1 METLQTNI
9 SHIGETASYK
19 KSQTEE
25 NKQKSID
32 SQPEE
37 SNYVDLN
44 NLLDMTSDGTKT
56 VKVTFTGEGNQL
68 AIFKCQSDTSTVGDG
83 SPGKRKEK
91 GNITETPSKDCHQ
104 DHSKDARVGQRDSV
118 NSSPTLDDE
127 ISIADMPTTE
137 TDPQTDLILQDYN
150 PQNVS
155 CESEELRYTDMYL
168 NSQSESEDGSSS
180 VVLSDQCTL
189 NTFADESH
197 YITTHE
203 IQLTELDHDVDYE
216 IGRGPCWDYEDTNL
230 VYSFVDYASFESD
243 ETTEGTLVMDRR
255 IGKAKITKAHSVN
268 AGQCGTGETA
278 VSTESDVC
286 ECDSDKCVSSDE
298 SVCKNPN
305 GGESSSGQI
314 HLSIKTSSRNINESN
329 NFLQNENISYHA
341 RRTGERSQYFFR
353 GSDSSRE
360 ALFDRAHYFIPAP
373 GRQHLAPQLKGKDI
387 NEYSSGASSSVS
399 ELDDADKEVRNL
411 TAKSFRSLAC
421 PYFDAI
427 NLSTSSESS
436 FSSTLMDLNYGN
448 MAQGHEKR
456 LISHRSSTFELN
468 KNAQC
473 KTINGVANLKVPQ
486 AKTCSHNKNKPS
498 RSNIQNDSSAS
509 KQIEIRGQYDNQG
522 QGEMITLTE
531 TLNFSCNVEAGLP
544 TRKRRAK
551 CVENTAGSRSAD
563 EVTSIMPSRPGSEAA
578 SPHIDCGDAM
588 EDTHK
593 KAIFASSLLKNVI
606 SKKMQFEQERKMER
620 GEIRDTHPVQSPCF
634 QIKDPDTSK
643 EPFQCEVLQ
652 RQTSETDSGLI
663 ALNELGDVVETSSNI
678 DPREQHE
685 QRATVSTADSTPDCH
700 PDDGACKSNK
710 DMCESKKV
718 QLAQSQNSA
727 FKSWKDGELSV
738 DMESGNDRE
747 ENIIETSSPT
757 SEVSVQKESQSV
769 SAKSTKM
776 SHLYVPSSQLL
787 SKDREGEQQTQSK
800 NIHDAVM
807 EQGEGECECRD
818 NNSSNLLSAKDTSAI
833 SQAKKAPEIKIRLR
847 SVKENKKNPF
857 NIASL
862 LTPKIGFSTTYPPK
876 PASESKCQVLSQSE
890 KVPHFTVRDI
900 RETKG
905 KFQTPIHQ
913 VRDVRKLVKSSYRF
927 VSLENTENKAA
938 TSASLLR
945 EDKVGI
951 FKKEPDKKPSQSP
964 IVIKCHSVNT
974 NNLSKPRSMAEASK
988 RGQTECAT
996 ESDRLSPKH
1005 LSDCIKNESV
1015 FANRSMGRTPCV
1027 KTPYSDQTES
1037 KMETKAAK
1045 QRQDKTIENMEKKS
1059 ESKATNQAALEKL
1072 KAAVKTMEQLYV
1084 FDRNEWKRKTQA
1096 PRPVTDSHVLS
1107 LITSEE
1113 QGGPSKTE
1121 SEDDLGKGTEIERPV
1136 SSIINP
1142 PVLASTLQ
1150 TGVAQSTEDKV
1161 NLKSATFSQED
1172 TSTSK
1177 TSSVHGQRFNN
1188 KCVFNFA
1195 SSLKAPASSG
1205 PAKISVRQTLSV
1217 PQGVSTSKAIA
1228 PKFPKTPL
1236 SLKITPPKRE
1246 AEEKGPA
1253 KSSETFLQAQPIK
1266 PAPAETENYLT
1277 IPVRACTTDTPAS
1290 SAAISASGKPGPST
1304 ASSHL
1309 GASSHSQQQALQ
1321 RSPII
1326 MESWAPDSPTS
1337 TTIYHHSLPIPLTTT
1352 GPQVLCISPSLVPS
1366 VAEPM
1371 QQQQTQKKMLLDPTT
1386 GHYYLVDT
1394 PVQPA
1399 TKRLYDPE
1407 TGQYVDVPVPPPQ
1420 PLTPVPMPMSPL
1432 ALSPGTA
1439 FAPTYM
1445 IYPSLMASPTAF
1457 TTHSLSSSTQSE
1469 GDGERAQG
1477 KDSGLRAGVGVG
1489 SPSGTHPSD
1498 HSRGVGGISVGPG
1511 GKPVISITTQQGPR
1525 IIAPPSFDGT
1535 TMSFVVEHR

>member
-1 METLQTNI
+1 
-9 SHIGETASYK
+9 
-19 KSQTEE
+19 
-25 NKQKSID
+25 
-32 SQPEE
+32 
-37 SNYVDLN
+37 
-44 NLLDMTSDGTKT
+44 
-56 VKVTFTGEGNQL
+56 
-68 AIFKCQSDTSTVGDG
+68 
-83 SPGKRKEK
+83 
-91 GNITETPSKDCHQ
+91 
-104 DHSKDARVGQRDSV
+104 
-118 NSSPTLDDE
+118 
-127 ISIADMPTTE
+127 
-137 TDPQTDLILQDYN
+137 
-150 PQNVS
+150 
-155 CESEELRYTDMYL
+155 MYL

-203 IQLTELDHDVDYE
+203 IQLTELDHDVDNE

-243 ETTEGTLVMDRR
+243 ETTEGTLVMDGRVC
-255 IGKAKITKAHSVN
+255 KTKITKAHSVT
-268 AGQCGTGETA
+268 AGQCGTGGTA

-286 ECDSDKCVSSDE
+286 ECDSDKCASSDE

-329 NFLQNENISYHA
+329 NFPQNENICYHA
-341 RRTGERSQYFFR
+341 RRTGERSQYIFR

-373 GRQHLAPQLKGKDI
+373 GRQHLAPQLKGKDF

-411 TAKSFRSLAC
+411 TSKSFRSLAC

-436 FSSTLMDLNYGN
+436 LSEHGIDFNKWSAFMDLNYNN

-456 LISHRSSTFELN
+456 LISHRSSTFEVN

-473 KTINGVANLKVPQ
+473 KTINGVSNLKGPQ
-486 AKTCSHNKNKPS
+486 AKTCSHNNNKPP
-498 RSNIQNDSSAS
+498 RSNIRNDSSAS
-509 KQIEIRGQYDNQG
+509 KKIEIRGQYDNQG

-531 TLNFSCNVEAGLP
+531 TLNFSCNVEAGQP

-551 CVENTAGSRSAD
+551 CVENTAGSRSGD

-620 GEIRDTHPVQSPCF
+620 GEIRDTHPAQSPCF
-634 QIKDPDTSK
+634 QTKDSDTSK
-643 EPFQCEVLQ
+643 ESVQCEVLQ
-652 RQTSETDSGLI
+652 RQTSETDSGLV
-663 ALNELGDVVETSSNI
+663 ALNELGDVVDTSSNI
-678 DPREQHE
+678 DPKEPHE
-685 QRATVSTADSTPDCH
+685 QRATVSTAESTPDCH

-718 QLAQSQNSA
+718 LAQSQNSA

-738 DMESGNDRE
+738 DIESGNDRE
-747 ENIIETSSPT
+747 EQSVEISSPT
-757 SEVSVQKESQSV
+757 PEVSEQKESQSV

-800 NIHDAVM
+800 NTHDAVM
-807 EQGEGECECRD
+807 EQGEGERTD
-818 NNSSNLLSAKDTSAI
+818 NNSSNPLSAKDTSAI

-876 PASESKCQVLSQSE
+876 PASESKCQMLSQSE
-890 KVPHFTVRDI
+890 KIPHFTVRDI

-964 IVIKCHSVNT
+964 IVIKCQSVNT
-974 NNLSKPRSMAEASK
+974 NNLSKPHSSVAEASK
-988 RGQTECAT
+988 RGQTECAS

-1005 LSDCIKNESV
+1005 LSDCIKSESV

-1059 ESKATNQAALEKL
+1059 ECKVTNQAALEKL

-1121 SEDDLGKGTEIERPV
+1121 SEDDLGKSTEYERPV
-1136 SSIINP
+1136 SSVINP

-1150 TGVAQSTEDKV
+1150 TGVAQSTEYKA
-1161 NLKSATFSQED
+1161 NLKSAACSLED
-1172 TSTSK
+1172 ISSSK
-1177 TSSVHGQRFNN
+1177 TSAVHGERFNN

-1195 SSLKAPASSG
+1195 SSSKAPASSG

-1217 PQGVSTSKAIA
+1217 PQGVSTSKTIA
-1228 PKFPKTPL
+1228 PKFPKAPL

-1246 AEEKGPA
+1246 AEEKVAA
-1253 KSSETFLQAQPIK
+1253 KSSEAVLQAQPIK
-1266 PAPAETENYLT
+1266 PALAETENYLT
-1277 IPVRACTTDTPAS
+1277 IPVRACTTDTPATS
-1290 SAAISASGKPGPST
+1290 VASKAP
-1304 ASSHL
+1304 
-1309 GASSHSQQQALQ
+1309 SHSQQQQPLQ

-1337 TTIYHHSLPIPLTTT
+1337 TTIYHHSLPIPLTAT
-1352 GPQVLCISPSLVPS
+1352 GPQVLCISPSLVPT

-1371 QQQQTQKKMLLDPTT
+1371 QQLQQLQQQQQTQKKMLLDPTT

-1420 PLTPVPMPMSPL
+1420 PLTPVPVPMPMSPL
-1432 ALSPGTA
+1432 ALSPGAA

-1445 IYPSLMASPTAF
+1445 IYPGLMASPTAF

-1469 GDGERAQG
+1469 GDGERVQG
-1477 KDSGLRAGVGVG
+1477 RDSGVRAGVGLG
-1489 SPSGTHPSD
+1489 SSSGTHPPD
-1498 HSRGVGGISVGPG
+1498 HSRGGGGISVGPG